1 MHRFVFDILSDP
13 LGLPVNDLWEYG
25 VLVAIGIIA
34 FFIGW
39 EASRRGVF
47 CSVIHGAVSLLTFL
61 ILWAAA
67 YALMAAVQWAI
78 ANLLL
83 VCGVVAIAMA
93 GVLTLSVARLCI
105 L

>member
-1 MHRFVFDILSDP
+1 MNRFIFDILSDP
-13 LGLPVNDLWEYG
+13 LGLPVNDLWEY
-25 VLVAIGIIA
+25 AILAVIGMIA
-34 FFIGW
+34 FVTGW

-78 ANLLL
+78 AHLIL

-93 GVLTLSVARLCI
+93 GVLTLSVAKLCF